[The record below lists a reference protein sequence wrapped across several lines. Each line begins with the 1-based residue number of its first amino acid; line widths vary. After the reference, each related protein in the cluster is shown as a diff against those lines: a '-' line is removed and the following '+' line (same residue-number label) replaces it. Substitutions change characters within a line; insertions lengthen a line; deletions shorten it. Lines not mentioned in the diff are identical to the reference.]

1 MSSITIT
8 LNADGT
14 FTGPK
19 GEMLLREV
27 ISEARSRRE
36 KNSADRKA
44 VRDSVRKRKAQERL
58 ARAEKRAAK
67 AAAELKKAQKLAA

>member
-1 MSSITIT
+1 
-8 LNADGT
+8 
-14 FTGPK
+14 
-19 GEMLLREV
+19 
-27 ISEARSRRE
+27 
-36 KNSADRKA
+36 